1 MMTKKRRT
9 RSAPMGLPASGV
21 HKDLL
26 LAPMVMAMRMP
37 ILLAEAASGKASP
50 GEAHKA
56 VTEKVMA
63 GVEGA
68 MAMQASMLKSA
79 MDFWPGVLR
88 GRHPSDLMANS
99 VVKAGNEALKPASRA
114 VRNNFDR
121 LRKP

>member
-1 MMTKKRRT
+1 MTKKRRT
-9 RSAPMGLPASGV
+9 LSAPMGFPATGV
-21 HKDLL
+21 PKDLL
-26 LAPMVMAMRMP
+26 LAPMVVAMRMP
-37 ILLAEAASGKASP
+37 ILLAEAASGKALP

-56 VTEKVMA
+56 VSEKVMA

-68 MAMQASMLKSA
+68 MAMQASMIKSA

-99 VVKAGNEALKPASRA
+99 VVNAGNEALKPASRA